1 MVSNEASA
9 STIPPHQRNSNVAFK
24 STSKSSHQSSLTSV
38 EQLWGGMQG
47 NIYVIYPAWNN
58 NRVLNEIVQN
68 LGKDDTVIGKQLSEL
83 NIKDKEQINKAIDT
97 VTRYGSL
104 VVEGD
109 LYAMNHVLSILNC
122 LYPPES
128 IRLINAWDLGQNSGQ
143 FIQEQD
149 FKRIAQNNVILLG
162 GPSGNLV
169 TEVFLKESRLT
180 WLFPEEPEKRYSL
193 RIKPDDKELL
203 GPDGEPPR
211 TLRSDYGVFLSRTN
225 PFNPEKRMYAL
236 MGAYAFGTQGAA
248 VLACS
253 EKSAE
258 QILQTDVDPALH
270 SQSLH
275 YIAWVKIWK
284 NQNETLTRF
293 SDPEVIYQLQHPKPK
308 GKASGW
314 KRFRNPTSLHE
325 TLSTQKAVL
334 QEGTVFLGSRPTPL
348 LIYSLWLACSVLTAL
363 MLVARL
369 ARPMYI
375 VPLLILSLIGT
386 VRSLFKTLLVPKE

>member
-1 MVSNEASA
+1 MVTNEASA
-9 STIPPHQRNSNVAFK
+9 SPILPHQRNSNVAFK

-47 NIYVIYPAWNN
+47 EIYVIYPAWNK
-58 NRVLNEIVQN
+58 NRVLNEMVQN

-83 NIKDKEQINKAIDT
+83 NINDKEQINKAIDT

-109 LYAMNHVLSILNC
+109 LYAVNHVLSILNC

-128 IRLINAWDLGQNSGQ
+128 IRLINAWDLGQNPEQ
-143 FIQEQD
+143 FIQQQD
-149 FKRIAQNNVILLG
+149 FKMISKNNVILLG

-169 TEVFLKESRLT
+169 TEVFLEKSNLT
-180 WLFPEEPEKRYSL
+180 WLFPEEPDNRYSL

-211 TLRSDYGVFLSRTN
+211 TLRSDYGVFLRCAN
-225 PFNPEKRMYAL
+225 PFDHEKCMYAL

-258 QILQTDVDPALH
+258 QILQTAVDPALR
-270 SQSLH
+270 SQALH
-275 YIAWVKIWK
+275 YIAWVKIQK
-284 NQNETLTRF
+284 NENETLTRF
-293 SDPEVIYQLQHPKPK
+293 SDPAIKYQLQHPKPK
-308 GKASGW
+308 GKALGW
-314 KRFRNPTSLHE
+314 EPFTNPTSLHE
-325 TLSTQKAVL
+325 TVSILKAVL

-348 LIYSLWLACSVLTAL
+348 LIYTFWLACSVLTAL

-375 VPLLILSLIGT
+375 TPLLILSLIGT
-386 VRSLFKTLLVPKE
+386 VRSLFKTF